1 MQNNDSKKNYF
12 GFGGGFGGEGSFCYP
27 MPSHEHVIYIH
38 DLDYMEDHFNK
49 LQQIRQANPDDMVRV
64 IINTYGGRVDI
75 AMAYVS
81 AMRESQA
88 TVVTHAE
95 GQVCSAGTILWLA
108 CKERTVAPMTEFMF
122 HNYQGG
128 AFGDG
133 ANIYTQVLFYKQH
146 FDRLI
151 DYFYKGVLTDA
162 EINTIKGGGQVW
174 LDEVEIT
181 KRTRAVILDDKNI
194 ERMKSGKN
202 PIINPVGQQVEKV
215 AEQGVEGPETGKSIS
230 LKVHVDGEVFSF
242 DIRNL
247 KASDFDAFNI
257 DEIQSILSQVG
268 ALAQDKEEPLEITS
282 RDREAL
288 IEAMLTAAR
297 VIVDTYGD
305 ED

>member
-1 MQNNDSKKNYF
+1 MQNNDKKNYF

-49 LQQIRQANPDDMVRV
+49 LQQIRQAHPDDMVRV

-128 AFGDG
+128 AYGDG

-151 DYFYKGVLTDA
+151 DYFYKGVLTDG

-202 PIINPVGQQVEKV
+202 PIVNPTGKQAEKV
-215 AEQGVEGPETGKSIS
+215 AEESVVGTDAEKSIC

-242 DIRNL
+242 DVRTL
-247 KASDFDAFNI
+247 KASDFDSFNI

-268 ALAQDKEEPLEITS
+268 ALAQGEEEPLEITS
-282 RDREAL
+282 RDRKAL
-288 IEAMLTAAR
+288 IEAMLTAAQ
-297 VIVDTYGD
+297 VIVDTYG
-305 ED
+305 EDA

>member
-1 MQNNDSKKNYF
+1 MQNNDKKNYF

-108 CKERTVAPMTEFMF
+108 SKERTVAPMTEFMF

-151 DYFYKGVLTDA
+151 DYFYKGVLTDG

-202 PIINPVGQQVEKV
+202 PIVTPVGVKDTQKDDTV
-215 AEQGVEGPETGKSIS
+215 TGDPDRSVV
-230 LKVHVDGEVFSF
+230 LKVHVDGETFSL
-242 DIRNL
+242 DVRNL
-247 KASDFDAFNI
+247 KASDFDIFNI
-257 DEIQSILSQVG
+257 DELQSILSQVG
-268 ALAQDKEEPLEITS
+268 AIAQGEEKALEITS
-282 RDREAL
+282 RDRQAL
-288 IEAMLTAAR
+288 IEALLTAGE
-297 VIVDTYGD
+297 VIIDTFGNA
-305 ED
+305 E

>member
-12 GFGGGFGGEGSFCYP
+12 GFGGGFGADGSFTYP

-38 DLDYMEDHFNK
+38 DLEYMEDHFHK

-64 IINTYGGRVDI
+64 IINTYGGRLDI

-81 AMRESQA
+81 ALRESQA
-88 TVVTHAE
+88 TVVAHAE

-108 CKERTVAPMTEFMF
+108 CKERTVSPMTEFMF

-128 AFGDG
+128 AVGDG
-133 ANIYTQVLFYKQH
+133 ANIYTQILFYKQH

-151 DYFYKGVLTDA
+151 EYFYKDVLTEG

-174 LDEVEIT
+174 LDEVEIS

-202 PIINPVGQQVEKV
+202 PIVTPVGVKDTPKE
-215 AEQGVEGPETGKSIS
+215 ETADGDPDRSVV
-230 LKVHVDGEVFSF
+230 LKVHVDGETFSL
-242 DIRNL
+242 DVRNL
-247 KASDFDAFNI
+247 KASDFDIFNI
-257 DEIQSILSQVG
+257 DELQSILSQVG
-268 ALAQDKEEPLEITS
+268 AIAQGEENALEITS
-282 RDREAL
+282 RDRQAL
-288 IEAMLTAAR
+288 IEALLTAGE
-297 VIVDTYGD
+297 VIIDTFGNA
-305 ED
+305 E

>member
-12 GFGGGFGGEGSFCYP
+12 GFGGGFGADGSFTYP

-38 DLDYMEDHFNK
+38 DLEYMEDHFHK

-64 IINTYGGRVDI
+64 IINTYGGRLDI

-81 AMRESQA
+81 ALRESQA
-88 TVVTHAE
+88 TVVAHAE

-108 CKERTVAPMTEFMF
+108 CKERTVSPMTEFMF

-128 AFGDG
+128 AVGDG
-133 ANIYTQVLFYKQH
+133 ANIYTQILFYKQH

-151 DYFYKGVLTDA
+151 EYFYKDVLTEG

-174 LDEVEIT
+174 LDEVEIS

-202 PIINPVGQQVEKV
+202 PIVTPVGVKDTPKEDTADGDPDRSV
-215 AEQGVEGPETGKSIS
+215 V
-230 LKVHVDGEVFSF
+230 LKVHVDGETFSL
-242 DIRNL
+242 DVRNL
-247 KASDFDAFNI
+247 KASDFDIFNI
-257 DEIQSILSQVG
+257 DELQSILSQVG
-268 ALAQDKEEPLEITS
+268 AIAQGEENALEITS
-282 RDREAL
+282 RDRQAL
-288 IEAMLTAAR
+288 IEALLTAGE
-297 VIVDTYGD
+297 VIIDTFGNA
-305 ED
+305 E

>member
-1 MQNNDSKKNYF
+1 MQNNDKKNYF

-64 IINTYGGRVDI
+64 IINTYG
-75 AMAYVS
+75 
-81 AMRESQA
+81 
-88 TVVTHAE
+88 AE

-108 CKERTVAPMTEFMF
+108 SKERTVAPMTEFMF

-151 DYFYKGVLTDA
+151 DYFYKGVLTDG

-202 PIINPVGQQVEKV
+202 PIVTV
-215 AEQGVEGPETGKSIS
+215 TGDPDRSVV
-230 LKVHVDGEVFSF
+230 LKVHVDGETFSL
-242 DIRNL
+242 DVRNL
-247 KASDFDAFNI
+247 KASDFDIFNI
-257 DEIQSILSQVG
+257 DELQSILSQIG
-268 ALAQDKEEPLEITS
+268 AIAQGEENALEITS
-282 RDREAL
+282 RDRQAL
-288 IEAMLTAAR
+288 IEALLTAGE
-297 VIVDTYGD
+297 VIIDTFGNA
-305 ED
+305 E

>member
-1 MQNNDSKKNYF
+1 MQNNDKKNYF

-108 CKERTVAPMTEFMF
+108 SKERTVAPMTEFMF

-151 DYFYKGVLTDA
+151 DYSYKGVLTDG

-202 PIINPVGQQVEKV
+202 PIITPVGVKDTQKEDTV
-215 AEQGVEGPETGKSIS
+215 TGDPDRSVV
-230 LKVHVDGEVFSF
+230 LKVHVDGETFSL
-242 DIRNL
+242 DVRNL
-247 KASDFDAFNI
+247 KASDFDIFNI
-257 DEIQSILSQVG
+257 DELQSILSQVG
-268 ALAQDKEEPLEITS
+268 AIAQGEEKALEITS
-282 RDREAL
+282 RDRQAL
-288 IEAMLTAAR
+288 IEALLTAGE
-297 VIVDTYGD
+297 VIIDTFGNA
-305 ED
+305 E

>member
-12 GFGGGFGGEGSFCYP
+12 GFGGGFGADGSFTYP

-38 DLDYMEDHFNK
+38 DLEYMEDHFHK

-64 IINTYGGRVDI
+64 VINTYGGRVDI

-128 AFGDG
+128 AYGDG

-151 DYFYKGVLTDA
+151 DYFYKDVLTEG

-174 LDEVEIT
+174 LDEVEIS
-181 KRTRAVILDDKNI
+181 KRTRAVILDDNNI
-194 ERMKSGKN
+194 ERMKAGKN
-202 PIINPVGQQVEKV
+202 PIVNPVGVKDTPKEDTTAAGDPDRSV
-215 AEQGVEGPETGKSIS
+215 V
-230 LKVHVDGEVFSF
+230 LKVHVDGETFSL
-242 DIRNL
+242 DVRNL
-247 KASDFDAFNI
+247 KASDFDIFNI
-257 DEIQSILSQVG
+257 DELQSILSQVG
-268 ALAQDKEEPLEITS
+268 AIAQGEEKALEITS
-282 RDREAL
+282 RDRQTL
-288 IEAMLTAAR
+288 IEALLTAGE
-297 VIVDTYGD
+297 VIIDTFGNA
-305 ED
+305 E